1 MMVVFQNKIIY
12 MPGIPLGAKRER
24 VEDYVPLCRGVQW
37 REVKIPT
44 EDGVVLSG
52 VVGGVTVNKNGRN
65 YKSSPTLQPKRVLIL
80 YLQGFVVPLPLA
92 IVNLCSDCL

>member
-1 MMVVFQNKIIY
+1 MVVFQNKIIY

-24 VEDYVPLCRGVQW
+24 VEDYIPLCRGVKW

-52 VVGGVTVNKNGRN
+52 VVGGVIVNKHDR
-65 YKSSPTLQPKRVLIL
+65 KSELFNSRPAPQPRRVLVL
-80 YLQGFVVPLPLA
+80 YLQGFVVPCASRFMP
-92 IVNLCSDCL
+92 